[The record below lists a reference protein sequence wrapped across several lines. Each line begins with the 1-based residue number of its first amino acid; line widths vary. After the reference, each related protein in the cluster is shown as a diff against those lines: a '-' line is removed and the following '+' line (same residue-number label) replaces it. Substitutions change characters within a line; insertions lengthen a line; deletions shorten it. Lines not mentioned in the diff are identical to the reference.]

1 MVLSL
6 FLFTTKLTPD
16 KILEA
21 MHSID
26 TNTLNNWV
34 KSVFGQSIMAKRK
47 EAFSKEVEGA
57 QFSYTNFGK
66 SHYRWLFN
74 LLQTKPFSCP

>member
-34 KSVFGQSIMAKRK
+34 KSVFGQSIMALRK

-57 QFSYTNFGK
+57 
-66 SHYRWLFN
+66 
-74 LLQTKPFSCP
+74 